1 MYLLDLPSLSQDLRG
16 GTNGVVEGLHA
27 FFHMAIVSLRRQGI
41 WKMAG
46 GAADAQ
52 ESQFYEVEVSGPF

>member
-1 MYLLDLPSLSQDLRG
+1 MCLLDLPSPSPDLRG
-16 GTNGVVEGLHA
+16 GTNGVVEGLHT
-27 FFHMAIVSLRRQGI
+27 FYHMVTVSLKRQGI
-41 WKMAG
+41 WKMAS